1 MELADIIEPRDVLV
15 DYAIASKAELLRA
28 LANLASERT
37 GLDEAEILGALTN
50 RERLGSTG
58 MGNGVA
64 IPHAN
69 VPNLRSPLVLM
80 VRLKRPIAFE
90 AIDDMPVDIVFLAL
104 SSNQGSASHL
114 NILSSIARSARSEAW
129 LAAVRHASSPVA
141 LHALLAGAAG

>member
-1 MELADIIEPRDVLV
+1 MELVDMIEPRDVLV

-28 LANLASERT
+28 LASLAAERT

-69 VPNLRSPLVLM
+69 VPNLRTPLVLL

-104 SSNQGSASHL
+104 SSSQGGASHL
-114 NILSSIARSARSEAW
+114 NILASIARSARSEAW
-129 LAAVRHASSPVA
+129 LTAVRHAPSPAA
-141 LHALLAGAAG
+141 LHALLSGAAG